1 MFRNLGKRRNYWREM
16 IGANIRWEER
26 FAHITGFE
34 KRLSFSSPAIHGDE
48 WEYAAKAL
56 ELGQSDVNGE
66 NIDWLEEVAARYI
79 GVKSAVALN
88 SGTAALHL
96 AVKLAA
102 ERLYGSSSGISTP
115 DGLGSGGSLKGRRV
129 FCSDFTSA
137 SAAAPILYEGG
148 EPVFIDASMGD
159 WNMDPEVLAI
169 AFDQFP
175 DVKLVVYAHLYGFPG
190 RIDEIKKICQDHG
203 ALLIEDASESL
214 GAQYKGKQTGSFGDY
229 GVLSFGSNGIITG
242 GSGGMLLVKDRY
254 SAEKA
259 AKWSQQ
265 SREDAIWCQ
274 HEELGY
280 SYGMNNITAGIVRG
294 QWKYLDTHIEKKRAI
309 YKRYADRLADLD
321 IQMNPYDGQCCEP
334 NFCCSCMMLGDNSL
348 CEHQRSDKGYAY
360 SSVHGRTCPDEIL
373 DALESFWA
381 EGRPV
386 WKPMHMQ
393 PMYRN
398 HEFVSV
404 DGCRRSFREFYMKML
419 AEADEGAY
427 VFIRAACL
435 PCGVGMTVDEQERV
449 IEIVWGC
456 FQ

>member
-1 MFRNLGKRRNYWREM
+1 MV
-16 IGANIRWEER
+16 GANLRREER
-26 FAHITGFE
+26 FSHITSFE
-34 KRLSFSSPAIHGDE
+34 KRLPFSSPSIHGDE
-48 WEYAAKAL
+48 WEYAARAL
-56 ELGQSDVNGE
+56 ELGQASVSGE
-66 NIDWLEEVAARYI
+66 NIDWLEKTAAGYI
-79 GVKSAVALN
+79 GAEYAVALN

-129 FCSDFTSA
+129 FCSDLTSA
-137 SAAAPILYEGG
+137 SVAAPILYEGG

-169 AFDQFP
+169 AFEQFP

-190 RIDEIKKICQDHG
+190 QIDEIKKICQEHG

-214 GAQYKGKQTGSFGDY
+214 GARYKGKQTGSFGDY
-229 GVLSFGSNGIITG
+229 GVLSFGSSGIITG
-242 GSGGMLLVKDRY
+242 SSGGILLVHDRY

-259 AKWSQQ
+259 VKWSRQ
-265 SREDAIWCQ
+265 SREDAPWCQ

-280 SYGMNNITAGIVRG
+280 SYGMSNIIAGIVRG
-294 QWKYLDTHIEKKRAI
+294 QWKYLGEHIEKKREI
-309 YKRYADRLADLD
+309 YRRYADRLADLD
-321 IQMNPYDGQCCEP
+321 IEMNPYDSQCCEP
-334 NFCCSCMMLGDNSL
+334 NFCCSCMIQGDNSL
-348 CEHQRSDKGYAY
+348 CEHQRSDKSYAY
-360 SSVHGRTCPDEIL
+360 NTVHGRTCPDEIL
-373 DALESFWA
+373 DALESFRV

-398 HEFVSV
+398 HEFVSA
-404 DGCRRSFREFYMKML
+404 DGGRRNFREFYMKML
-419 AEADEGAY
+419 SQADEGAY
-427 VFIRAACL
+427 VFGRAVCL
-435 PCGVGMTVDEQERV
+435 PCGVGMTVEEQERV

-456 FQ
+456 YQ